1 MAEPAQKDPADVF
14 GVLRDGNMLSHPGVR
29 FHVNRALSTG
39 DTSRLHQ
46 YLQRVP
52 QILSVAQRNIALA
65 EHQKAECAFRPYPTR
80 QDAREYLSGP
90 LKLGYVN
97 EFDDIFGIDWDTLAM
112 PVMNAGRVKGG
123 KSILVKYMLCQM
135 LRRPRK
141 FNVLIPDLKG
151 EYRNLLPYCRH
162 LKVLKSEVIKI
173 NPFEVPPW
181 RDPTEHIIAV
191 AKVFVSENYLLGTSL
206 NELIS
211 VLMWLYNE
219 RGIFNGSTKYPTV
232 VDVYKAISAKLT
244 KSKGYRYV
252 DVLRWLQNRLFPY
265 TVSDTYKC
273 RRGIPFD
280 VLRTKNLILE
290 MDKGF
295 TDHIYNFTVAYIAEL
310 LYSYNKAKGL
320 TGSKLRHLFN
330 VDEARILFNAKRDVS
345 RYGESILNEIVS
357 KSREFGIGFLLSSQE
372 TASFNQVIRS
382 LAYLKIAFPLN
393 DAEDL
398 DFIGKSWG
406 LNEDQV
412 AYLFQLPP
420 CSRAV
425 VRYGGHKDPF
435 LLQVPHFRIPRQLAD
450 ENVDQRM
457 APFYA
462 ELRGK
467 VRPTHPSG
475 PMEIIA
481 AMPLPAAALL
491 YFLGNE
497 PFSKI
502 SDMTKTSGLRSPA
515 KVKKALDWL
524 EAHGFLKCESYRISS
539 KGRPP
544 KYAVLSKKAY
554 TYLDKMSPHG
564 KGGFE
569 HSLYQHV
576 IANRLLD
583 RGKDASVEGRIKGSH
598 KLIDVLA
605 KEKDGSYVAYEVSLE
620 FGNLISNIVQ
630 NLEAGARKV
639 VIVTRNLGELETARG
654 IVAKDN
660 SLDQDR
666 GRISFCTISDFS
678 D

>member
-14 GVLRDGNMLSHPGVR
+14 EVLRTGNMLSHPGVR

-295 TDHIYNFTVAYIAEL
+295 TDHITTL
-310 LYSYNKAKGL
+310 LWPI
-320 TGSKLRHLFN
+320 LRN
-330 VDEARILFNAKRDVS
+330 CSTPTTKQKV
-345 RYGESILNEIVS
+345 
-357 KSREFGIGFLLSSQE
+357 
-372 TASFNQVIRS
+372 S
-382 LAYLKIAFPLN
+382 LA
-393 DAEDL
+393 
-398 DFIGKSWG
+398 
-406 LNEDQV
+406 
-412 AYLFQLPP
+412 
-420 CSRAV
+420 
-425 VRYGGHKDPF
+425 
-435 LLQVPHFRIPRQLAD
+435 
-450 ENVDQRM
+450 
-457 APFYA
+457 
-462 ELRGK
+462 
-467 VRPTHPSG
+467 
-475 PMEIIA
+475 
-481 AMPLPAAALL
+481 
-491 YFLGNE
+491 
-497 PFSKI
+497 
-502 SDMTKTSGLRSPA
+502 RS
-515 KVKKALDWL
+515 
-524 EAHGFLKCESYRISS
+524 
-539 KGRPP
+539 
-544 KYAVLSKKAY
+544 
-554 TYLDKMSPHG
+554 
-564 KGGFE
+564 
-569 HSLYQHV
+569 
-576 IANRLLD
+576 
-583 RGKDASVEGRIKGSH
+583 
-598 KLIDVLA
+598 
-605 KEKDGSYVAYEVSLE
+605 
-620 FGNLISNIVQ
+620 
-630 NLEAGARKV
+630 
-639 VIVTRNLGELETARG
+639 
-654 IVAKDN
+654 
-660 SLDQDR
+660 
-666 GRISFCTISDFS
+666 
-678 D
+678 